1 MTPARNIGNGSSNI
15 VHFYGASFWLS
26 NSVKPTEATRD
37 LVRSKHCDASA
48 QHGCGVSCS
57 TASFA
62 WKLHLNIHLENRQ
75 ANLIVLRGP
84 PAPGCKSD
92 LLFFLLPNIH
102 PSVAFVAYIHH
113 DLHYYLTAYASF
125 RRVADT
131 IYSQRSGLTYA
142 HSEYRLALR
151 FPFSSLFRF
160 EKSLESGHVFL
171 LGQCLPISM
180 LALCVGLVSLSP
192 S

>member
-102 PSVAFVAYIHH
+102 PSVAFVAYIHQICQLMH
-113 DLHYYLTAYASF
+113 LSVEWPIPF
-125 RRVADT
+125 
-131 IYSQRSGLTYA
+131 I
-142 HSEYRLALR
+142 HSE
-151 FPFSSLFRF
+151 
-160 EKSLESGHVFL
+160 
-171 LGQCLPISM
+171 
-180 LALCVGLVSLSP
+180 VG
-192 S
+192 